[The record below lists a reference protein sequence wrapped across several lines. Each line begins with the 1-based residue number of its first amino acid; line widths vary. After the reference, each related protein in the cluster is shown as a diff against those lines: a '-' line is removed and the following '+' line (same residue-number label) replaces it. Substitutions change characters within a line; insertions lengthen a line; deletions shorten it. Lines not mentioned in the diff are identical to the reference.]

1 MRSFALLV
9 LCAGVA
15 QADVSADIDFL
26 AKPEL
31 DGRIAGSDGD
41 KAARA
46 YIEKRMTDAGLTVSK
61 QAFEFGETQ
70 TANVI
75 GVIAG
80 ETDDIIIVGAHYD
93 HLGDGHLGANDNASG
108 VAGMLAIADRF
119 ANTKPH
125 RTLAFIAFG
134 GEEEGMMGSTF
145 YVSHAPDALP
155 MANVVEYI
163 NLDMIGSYKSKG
175 WVAAMGSFA
184 KLPARIALDKL
195 VKKYPKTH
203 VGLGGRA
210 ARSDHAPFCD
220 QGIPYVFF
228 WTPDARCYHETC
240 DKADKIDAPH
250 MADIISLAG
259 DLVDELSSTST
270 DLAASR
276 KKLGC
281 SGKSRRAD

>member
-1 MRSFALLV
+1 MRSLALLV
-9 LCAGVA
+9 VCAGVA

-31 DGRIAGSDGD
+31 DGRVAGSEGD
-41 KAARA
+41 KTARA
-46 YIEKRMTDAGLTVSK
+46 YITKRMTDAGLTVSE
-61 QAFEFGETQ
+61 QAFTFDETT

-75 GVIAG
+75 GIIKG
-80 ETDDIIIVGAHYD
+80 ESDDIIIVGAHYD

-108 VAGMLAIADRF
+108 VAGMLAVADRF
-119 ANTKPH
+119 AGTKPK

-145 YVSHAPDALP
+145 YVAHAPDALP
-155 MANVVEYI
+155 MANVVQYI

-175 WVAAMGSFA
+175 FVAAMGTFT
-184 KLPARIALDKL
+184 KLPARKAMNKL

-220 QGIPYVFF
+220 AGIPYVFF
-228 WTPDARCYHETC
+228 WTPDTRCYHETC
-240 DKADKIDAPH
+240 DKTDKIDAVH
-250 MADIISLAG
+250 MADIVSLAG
-259 DLVDELSSTST
+259 DLVGELGESKT

-276 KKLGC
+276 KKFGC
-281 SGKSRRAD
+281 GAK

>member
-1 MRSFALLV
+1 MRSLALLV
-9 LCAGVA
+9 VCAGVA

-26 AKPEL
+26 AKREL
-31 DGRIAGSDGD
+31 EGRVAGSAGD
-41 KAARA
+41 KAARD
-46 YIEKRMTDAGLTVSK
+46 YITKRMTDAGLTVSE
-61 QAFEFGETQ
+61 QPFELGDTT

-108 VAGMLAIADRF
+108 VAGILAIAERF
-119 ANTKPH
+119 ATTKPH

-145 YVSHAPDALP
+145 YVAHAPDALP
-155 MANVVEYI
+155 MAKVVEYI

-175 WVAAMGSFA
+175 WVAAMGTFA
-184 KLPARIALDKL
+184 KLPARKALDKL
-195 VKKYPKTH
+195 VKNYPKTH

-220 QGIPYVFF
+220 AGIPYVFF
-228 WTPDARCYHETC
+228 WTPDTRCYHERC
-240 DKADKIDAPH
+240 DKPDKIDTAH
-250 MADIISLAG
+250 MADIVSLAG
-259 DLVDELSSTST
+259 DLVGELSESKA

-281 SGKSRRAD
+281 FAK

>member
-1 MRSFALLV
+1 MRAVALFV
-9 LCAGVA
+9 VVCAGVA

-31 DGRIAGSDGD
+31 DGRVAGSDGD

-46 YIEKRMTDAGLTVSK
+46 YITKRMTDAGLTVSE
-61 QAFEFGETQ
+61 QAFEFADTK

-75 GVIAG
+75 GFIKG

-119 ANTKPH
+119 ATTKPK

-145 YVSHAPDALP
+145 YVAHAPDALP

-175 WVAAMGSFA
+175 WVAAMGTFA
-184 KLPARIALDKL
+184 KLPARKALNKL
-195 VKKYPKTH
+195 VKNYPKLH

-210 ARSDHAPFCD
+210 ARSDHAPFCEL
-220 QGIPYVFF
+220 GIPYVFF
-228 WTPDARCYHETC
+228 WTPDTRCYHEKC
-240 DKADKIDAPH
+240 DKASAIDAPH
-250 MADIISLAG
+250 MADIVALAG
-259 DLVDELSSTST
+259 DLVGELSEAKT

-281 SGKSRRAD
+281 AAK

>member
-1 MRSFALLV
+1 MRWLALLV
-9 LCAGVA
+9 AFAGTA
-15 QADVSADIDFL
+15 HADISADIAFL

-31 DGRIAGSDGD
+31 DGRVAGSEGD

-46 YIEKRMTDAGLTVSK
+46 YIVKRMTDAGLTVSE
-61 QAFEFGETQ
+61 QAFDN

-75 GVIAG
+75 GYVAG

-93 HLGDGHLGANDNASG
+93 HLGKGHLGANDNASG

-119 ANTKPH
+119 ATIKPH

-134 GEEEGMMGSTF
+134 GEEQGLLGSTH
-145 YVSHAPDALP
+145 YVANAPEALP

-184 KLPARIALDKL
+184 KLPARKALDKL
-195 VKKYPKTH
+195 VKKYPKTR

-210 ARSDHAPFCD
+210 ARSDHAPFCE

-228 WTPDARCYHETC
+228 WTPDTRCYHQKC
-240 DKADKIDAPH
+240 DTADKIDSTR
-250 MADIISLAG
+250 MVDIVALAG
-259 DLVDELSSTST
+259 DLVGELSDSKA
-270 DLAASR
+270 DLLASR

-281 SGKSRRAD
+281 SGKSRL

>member
-1 MRSFALLV
+1 MRTLVLLV
-9 LCAGVA
+9 AFAGVA
-15 QADVSADIDFL
+15 HAEKISTDIDFL

-31 DGRIAGSDGD
+31 DGRVAGSDGD

-46 YIEKRMTDAGLTVSK
+46 YIVKRMTDAGLTVSE
-61 QAFEFGETQ
+61 QAFELGDTK

-75 GVIAG
+75 GFIAG

-93 HLGDGHLGANDNASG
+93 HLGDGRLGANDNASG

-119 ANTKPH
+119 AGTKPH

-134 GEEEGMMGSTF
+134 GEEQGELGSKH
-145 YVSHAPDALP
+145 YVAHAPDALP

-175 WVAAMGSFA
+175 WVAAMGTFK
-184 KLPARIALDKL
+184 KLPARKALDKL
-195 VKKYPKTH
+195 VKKYPKTS

-210 ARSDHAPFCD
+210 ARSDHEPFCEL
-220 QGIPYVFF
+220 GIPYVFF
-228 WTPDARCYHETC
+228 WTPDARCYHEKC
-240 DKADKIDAPH
+240 DKAAAIDAVH
-250 MADIISLAG
+250 MSDIVALAG
-259 DLVDELSSTST
+259 DLVGELSDTKT

-276 KKLGC
+276 KKLRC
-281 SGKSRRAD
+281 YAK

>member
-1 MRSFALLV
+1 MRSLALLV
-9 LCAGVA
+9 VCAGVA

-31 DGRIAGSDGD
+31 DGRVAGSDGD

-46 YIEKRMTDAGLTVSK
+46 YIAKRMTDAGLTVSE
-61 QAFEFGETQ
+61 QAFEFDKTK

-75 GVIAG
+75 GFIKG

-119 ANTKPH
+119 AKTKPH

-145 YVSHAPDALP
+145 YVAHAPDALP
-155 MANVVEYI
+155 MANVVQYI

-175 WVAAMGSFA
+175 WVAAMGTFK
-184 KLPARIALDKL
+184 KLPARKALDKL
-195 VKKYPKTH
+195 VKKYPKTS

-210 ARSDHAPFCD
+210 VRSDHAPFCD
-220 QGIPYVFF
+220 AGIPYVFF

-240 DKADKIDAPH
+240 DKPSAIDAPH
-250 MADIISLAG
+250 MADIVALAG
-259 DLVDELSSTST
+259 DLVGELSESKT
-270 DLAASR
+270 DLAAAR
-276 KKLGC
+276 EKLGC
-281 SGKSRRAD
+281 AAK

>member
-1 MRSFALLV
+1 MRSLALLV
-9 LCAGVA
+9 VCAGVA

-31 DGRIAGSDGD
+31 DGRVAGSDGD
-41 KAARA
+41 KAARD
-46 YIEKRMTDAGLTVSK
+46 YIVKRMTDAGLTVSE
-61 QAFEFGETQ
+61 QAFKFGETT

-75 GVIAG
+75 GAIKG

-93 HLGDGHLGANDNASG
+93 HLGDAHLGANDNASG

-119 ANTKPH
+119 AGTKPH

-145 YVSHAPDALP
+145 YVAHAPDALP
-155 MANVVEYI
+155 MANVVQYI

-175 WVAAMGSFA
+175 YVAAMGSFA
-184 KLPARIALDKL
+184 KLPARKALDKL

-220 QGIPYVFF
+220 AGIPYVFF

-240 DKADKIDAPH
+240 DKPDKIDAVH

-259 DLVDELSSTST
+259 DLVGNLSESTT

-276 KKLGC
+276 KKRGC
-281 SGKSRRAD
+281 AAK

>member
-1 MRSFALLV
+1 MRSLALLV
-9 LCAGVA
+9 VCAGVA

-31 DGRIAGSDGD
+31 DGRVAGSDGD
-41 KAARA
+41 KAARD
-46 YIEKRMTDAGLTVSK
+46 YIVKRMTDAGLTVSE
-61 QAFEFGETQ
+61 QAFNFGDTT

-75 GVIAG
+75 GFIKG

-93 HLGDGHLGANDNASG
+93 HLGDGHLGVNDNASG

-119 ANTKPH
+119 AATKPH

-134 GEEEGMMGSTF
+134 GEEGGMMGSTF
-145 YVSHAPDALP
+145 YVAHAPDALP

-175 WVAAMGSFA
+175 WVAAMGTFA
-184 KLPARIALDKL
+184 KLPARKAMNKL

-203 VGLGGRA
+203 VALGGRA

-220 QGIPYVFF
+220 AGIPYVFF

-240 DKADKIDAPH
+240 DKTDKIDAVH
-250 MADIISLAG
+250 MADIVSLAG
-259 DLVDELSSTST
+259 DLVGELGESKT

-276 KKLGC
+276 KKFGC
-281 SGKSRRAD
+281 GAK